1 MRAGRRETYNMW
13 SGQKELLKKVMIE
26 RDICMARDENTV
38 LHVFNEYV
46 QAFQTLR
53 APAVTSYF
61 HFPCMLI
68 APQGVAV
75 MANATEVESL
85 LDKMMEGLKARGY
98 ARSELTDV
106 EAIPLSENIVLVS
119 VSRARYKTDGS
130 QLERLG
136 ETYAFRKIDN
146 GWKIVTAMVHD
157 SDVVLLRVADRS
169 YA

>member
-1 MRAGRRETYNMW
+1 
-13 SGQKELLKKVMIE
+13 
-26 RDICMARDENTV
+26 MARDEDTV
-38 LHVFNEYV
+38 LRVFNEYV

-53 APAVTSYF
+53 AQAVVSYL
-61 HFPCMLI
+61 HLPCMFI

-75 MANATEVESL
+75 MSNAIEVKSL

-106 EAIPLSENIVLVS
+106 AAISMSDNIVLVT
-119 VSRARYKTDGS
+119 VSRARYKKDGS

-136 ETYAFRKIDN
+136 ETYTFRKIDN

-157 SDVVLLRVADRS
+157 PGVVLRLK
-169 YA
+169 

>member
-1 MRAGRRETYNMW
+1 MRAGRRETYNVW

-98 ARSELTDV
+98 ARSELMDV
-106 EAIPLSENIVLVS
+106 EAISLSENIVLVS

-146 GWKIVTAMVHD
+146 GWKIVSAIVHD
-157 SDVVLLRVADRS
+157 PDVILRLK
-169 YA
+169 

>member
-13 SGQKELLKKVMIE
+13 SGQKKLLKKVMIE
-26 RDICMARDENTV
+26 RDIRMARDKNTV

-53 APAVTSYF
+53 VPAVTSYF

-85 LDKMMEGLKARGY
+85 LDKMWKDSKRAVMR
-98 ARSELTDV
+98 
-106 EAIPLSENIVLVS
+106 EAN
-119 VSRARYKTDGS
+119 
-130 QLERLG
+130 
-136 ETYAFRKIDN
+136 
-146 GWKIVTAMVHD
+146 
-157 SDVVLLRVADRS
+157 
-169 YA
+169 

>member
-1 MRAGRRETYNMW
+1 
-13 SGQKELLKKVMIE
+13 
-26 RDICMARDENTV
+26 MARDENTV

-119 VSRARYKTDGS
+119 VSRGRYKRTAANWSGWARPTRS
-130 QLERLG
+130 ARATTAGRLSP
-136 ETYAFRKIDN
+136 R
-146 GWKIVTAMVHD
+146 
-157 SDVVLLRVADRS
+157 
-169 YA
+169 